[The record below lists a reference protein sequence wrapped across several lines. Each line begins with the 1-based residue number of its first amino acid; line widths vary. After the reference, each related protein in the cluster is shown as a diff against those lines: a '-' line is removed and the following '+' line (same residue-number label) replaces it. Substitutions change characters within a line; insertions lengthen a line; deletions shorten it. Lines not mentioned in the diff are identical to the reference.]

1 VPHAVAVGQALRAR
15 GVAVRPFEGLPHVG
29 DALRI
34 SVGPWEQLQAF
45 LDAFDAVRA
54 GALGTAA

>member
-1 VPHAVAVGQALRAR
+1 
-15 GVAVRPFEGLPHVG
+15 VG

-34 SVGPWEQLQAF
+34 SVGPWEQMETF

-54 GALGTAA
+54 GAAEAAA